1 MTIRFLIRTSV
12 KFKPTDLESVVPLSI
27 RVKEGT
33 SVDKFLVT
41 KIMVNPNLWDSKN
54 QQIKARMVCNEE
66 MRQQVDGEVKAIR
79 RHFEDAY
86 QHDRDDIDKEWPKKI
101 LDKYYNPNKYK
112 KETVE

>member
-79 RHFEDAY
+79 
-86 QHDRDDIDKEWPKKI
+86 
-101 LDKYYNPNKYK
+101 
-112 KETVE
+112 

>member
-41 KIMVNPNLWDSKN
+41 KIMVNRKRLRNCVL
-54 QQIKARMVCNEE
+54 
-66 MRQQVDGEVKAIR
+66 
-79 RHFEDAY
+79 
-86 QHDRDDIDKEWPKKI
+86 
-101 LDKYYNPNKYK
+101 
-112 KETVE
+112 